1 MSKTEKG
8 RAKKALP
15 KKQARA
21 ISDIHAAIKDDPR
34 NQTVVGGERYV
45 RVRSTTEGSKGPI
58 YMEEFEKPEGINPKD
73 AMGQK
78 KPSLSLVPPA
88 ALVYIALAMKN
99 GADKY
104 SRANWREN
112 NVIATIYIDAALRH
126 LCSWLDGEECAEDS
140 GVPHLGH
147 ALATISILV
156 DALEGGVLV
165 DDRPTAGP
173 GAAVIKKFSKV

>member
-1 MSKTEKG
+1 MTKVSKG
-8 RAKKALP
+8 AGKKSAP
-15 KKQARA
+15 NKKIMRA
-21 ISDIHAAIKDDPR
+21 IMKSHLAIKDDPR
-34 NQTVVGGERYV
+34 NQTVVG
-45 RVRSTTEGSKGPI
+45 
-58 YMEEFEKPEGINPKD
+58 INPKD

-78 KPSLSLVPPA
+78 KPALSLVPPA
-88 ALVYIALAMKN
+88 ALVYTALAMKN